1 MRRWI
6 HIILAVVLCLA
17 SASCS
22 KALYGIGQADVLQA
36 TKVAPGIVRASE
48 VPSLFAAMGVQYH
61 TVSSINWPDKY
72 PYLPRFEVAIAHN
85 GQNILIHYRVTDKT
99 ATGTI
104 ENDMGRVYTESC
116 CEIFLWD
123 NSLQQYYNIEANC
136 IGSILMQC
144 GASRGGKRDRATAE
158 TLALIDRWSSLGR
171 KSVGTIEHEISWEM
185 ALVIPTKALWKTH
198 VTELD
203 GKRFKANVY
212 YCSETGNEHH
222 YVSMFPIN
230 TPSPDFHRPE
240 FFRPLNFT
248 R

>member
-1 MRRWI
+1 M
-6 HIILAVVLCLA
+6 VLGMA

-22 KALYGIGQADVLQA
+22 RAIYAPEQVSTVQAPRV
-36 TKVAPGIVRASE
+36 VPGKVRACD
-48 VPSLFAAMGVQYH
+48 VPALFAFSRVEYMN
-61 TVSSINWPDKY
+61 VSALNWPEKY
-72 PYLPRFEVAIAHN
+72 PYLPQVEVAIAHN
-85 GQNILIHYRVTDKT
+85 GQNILVHYRVTDKT

-123 NSLQQYYNIEANC
+123 DALQQYYNIETNC

-144 GASRGGKRDRATAE
+144 GGSRGSRREKASAE
-158 TLALIDRWSSLGR
+158 TLALIDRWASLGR
-171 KSVGTIEHEISWEM
+171 KSVGTIEHETTWEL
-185 ALVIPTKALWKTH
+185 ALVIPVQALWKTT
-198 VTELD
+198 VSTLG

-212 YCSETGNEHH
+212 YCSETGPEHH
-222 YVSMFPIN
+222 YVSLFPIN

-240 FFRPLNFT
+240 FFRPLNFA